1 MEKRTLFELTSE
13 ARAIEDALIEN
24 GGELTPELEIAM
36 TDNREAL
43 VAKVES
49 YGMFYRKFK
58 YTASMVAEEIKRL
71 QTMKKTAE
79 NAEKRLKERLEYNM
93 RANDMTILEG
103 GTTRVSFAKNPPT
116 IEVDEEAMVAPYLF
130 LIEELTA
137 SLPPYIKVDVKVSKD
152 AIKQMYKE
160 TGIMPAGAEQ
170 VQTESIRIK

>member
-36 TDNREAL
+36 TDNKEAL

-49 YGMFYRKFK
+49 YGMLYRKFK
-58 YTASMVAEEIKRL
+58 YTVGMVAEEIKRL
-71 QTMKKTAE
+71 QAMKKTAE
-79 NAEKRLKERLEYNM
+79 NAEKRIKERLEYNM
-93 RANDMTILEG
+93 RLNDITVLEG
-103 GTTRVSFAKNPPT
+103 GTTRVSFAKNPPSY
-116 IEVDEEAMVAPYLF
+116 EVDEEAMLAPYMF
-130 LIEELTA
+130 LLDQLAE
-137 SLPPYIKVDVKVSKD
+137 SLPPYIKVEIKVSKD

-160 TGIMPAGAEQ
+160 TGVMPAGAEL

>member
-49 YGMFYRKFK
+49 YGMLYRKFK
-58 YTASMVAEEIKRL
+58 YTAGMVGEEIKRL
-71 QTMKKTAE
+71 QTMKRTAE
-79 NAEKRLKERLEYNM
+79 NAEKRLKERLEFNM
-93 RANDMTILEG
+93 RANDMTVLEG
-103 GTTRVSFAKNPPT
+103 GTTRVSFAKNPASV
-116 IEVDEEAMVAPYLF
+116 EADEEAMIAPYLF
-130 LIEELTA
+130 LIDQLVE
-137 SLPPYIKVDVKVSKD
+137 SLPPYIKVEVKVSKD

-160 TGIMPAGAEQ
+160 TGVMPAGAEL

>member
-49 YGMFYRKFK
+49 YGMLYRKFK
-58 YTASMVAEEIKRL
+58 YTASMIAEEIKRL
-71 QTMKKTAE
+71 QAMKKTAE
-79 NAEKRLKERLEYNM
+79 NGEKRIKERLEFNM
-93 RANDMTILEG
+93 RANEMTVLEG
-103 GTTRVSFAKNPPT
+103 GTTRVSFAKNPAS
-116 IEVDEEAMVAPYLF
+116 IEADEEAMIAPYLF
-130 LIEELTA
+130 LIDQLVE
-137 SLPPYIKVDVKVSKD
+137 SLPPYIKIDVKVSKD
-152 AIKQMYKE
+152 VIKQMYKE
-160 TGIMPAGAEQ
+160 TGVMPAGAEL